1 MIQFNIHRFAKLA
14 KWSLRNDRN
23 YYVKS
28 FLQLFVVTTLIFLL
42 FTTRF
47 LSLGSPSVNNAYSP
61 CAVAMIAVI
70 VTMPIMGPSMMFY
83 SMKNKY
89 DKQALLMLPA
99 SNFEKYLMR
108 YSTWLILLPI
118 YIVAILGADLIQYLV
133 NVMMNHEYTTLVVSF
148 MADKLSNANMS
159 DEWVPKA
166 AWHAI
171 IVLALA
177 THSFYALGGTFFR
190 SHKYAWVYTTIALV
204 LLELLI
210 LWLTPNSG
218 NMDYNNQTSTLE
230 YVIWDIIYAIWMIF
244 NFWLS
249 YRCFCRTQNIGRF
262 INL

>member
-1 MIQFNIHRFAKLA
+1 MIQFNLNRFGKLA
-14 KWSLRNDRN
+14 KWSLRNDRS

-28 FLQLFVVTTLIFLL
+28 FLQFFVITTLIFLA
-42 FTTRF
+42 FTTHF
-47 LSLGSPSVNNAYSP
+47 LNVSNGYAP
-61 CAVAMIAVI
+61 CAVAMISVFI
-70 VTMPIMGPSMMFY
+70 ILPIMGPSMMFY
-83 SMKNKY
+83 SMKNKH

-133 NVMMNHEYTTLVVSF
+133 NIMMNHEYTTFVMSF
-148 MADKLSNANMS
+148 IVDKLSNAHMS

-190 SHKYAWVYTTIALV
+190 SHKYA
-204 LLELLI
+204 
-210 LWLTPNSG
+210 
-218 NMDYNNQTSTLE
+218 
-230 YVIWDIIYAIWMIF
+230 
-244 NFWLS
+244 
-249 YRCFCRTQNIGRF
+249 
-262 INL
+262 

>member
-1 MIQFNIHRFAKLA
+1 MIQFNLNRFGKLA

-28 FLQLFVVTTLIFLL
+28 FLQFFVITTLIFLA
-42 FTTRF
+42 FTTHF
-47 LSLGSPSVNNAYSP
+47 LNVSNGYAP
-61 CAVAMIAVI
+61 CAVAMISVFI
-70 VTMPIMGPSMMFY
+70 ILPIMGPSMMFY

-89 DKQALLMLPA
+89 DKQAMLMLPA

-118 YIVAILGADLIQYLV
+118 YTVALMGADLIQYLV
-133 NVMMNHEYTTLVVSF
+133 NIMMNHEYTTFVMSF
-148 MADKLSNANMS
+148 IVDKLSNANMS

-171 IVLALA
+171 IVMALA

-190 SHKYAWVYTTIALV
+190 SHKYAWVYTSVAFVV
-204 LLELLI
+204 LGMLSI
-210 LWLTPNSG
+210 WLTPESGKMENNS
-218 NMDYNNQTSTLE
+218 QPSTLE
-230 YVIWDIIYAIWMIF
+230 YVIWDSISAIWMIF

-262 INL
+262 INF

>member
-1 MIQFNIHRFAKLA
+1 MIQFNLNRFGKLA

-133 NVMMNHEYTTLVVSF
+133 NIMMNHEYTTLVVSF
-148 MADKLSNANMS
+148 MADRLSEVSMS
-159 DEWVPKA
+159 DNWIPKA
-166 AWHAI
+166 AWHAM
-171 IVLALA
+171 IVLGLGM
-177 THSFYALGGTFFR
+177 HSFYALGGTFFR

-218 NMDYNNQTSTLE
+218 NMEYNNQTSTLE
-230 YVIWDIIYAIWMIF
+230 YVIWDTIYAIWMIF

>member
-1 MIQFNIHRFAKLA
+1 MIQFNLNRFGKLA
-14 KWSLRNDRN
+14 MWSLRNDRS

-28 FLQLFVVTTLIFLL
+28 FLQLFVVTTLIFLA
-42 FTTRF
+42 FTTHF
-47 LSLGSPSVNNAYSP
+47 LNVSNGYAP

-99 SNFEKYLMR
+99 SNFEKYLLR

-133 NVMMNHEYTTLVVSF
+133 NVMMNHENTTFVISYI
-148 MADKLSNANMS
+148 ADKLSNANMS

-171 IVLALA
+171 IVLTLA

-230 YVIWDIIYAIWMIF
+230 YVIWDTIYAIWMIF